1 MGKVI
6 KKILGDDK
14 SDTKYDSW
22 VIEQNADG
30 KVHFHLKNMRM
41 DLTLKAYNQFY
52 DIIKTV
58 NDRLKQN

>member
-6 KKILGDDK
+6 KKIMGYDK
-14 SDTKYDSW
+14 SHPKYETW
-22 VIEQNADG
+22 TIEQNADG

-52 DIIKTV
+52 DVMKIV
-58 NDRLKQN
+58 NDRLKQS

>member
-6 KKILGDDK
+6 KKIMGDDK
-14 SDTKYDSW
+14 SHSKSDSW

-30 KVHFHLKNMRM
+30 KVHFHLKNIRM

>member
-6 KKILGDDK
+6 KKIMGYDK
-14 SDTKYDSW
+14 SHPKYETW
-22 VIEQNADG
+22 TIEQNADG

-52 DIIKTV
+52 DVMKTV
-58 NDRLKQN
+58 NDRLKQS

>member
-6 KKILGDDK
+6 KKILGYDK
-14 SDTKYDSW
+14 SHPKYETW
-22 VIEQNADG
+22 TIEQNADG

-58 NDRLKQN
+58 NDRLKQS

>member
-1 MGKVI
+1 M
-6 KKILGDDK
+6 GDDK
-14 SDTKYDSW
+14 SHPKYDSW
-22 VIEQNADG
+22 IVEQNADG

>member
-6 KKILGDDK
+6 KKIMGYDK
-14 SDTKYDSW
+14 SHPKYETW
-22 VIEQNADG
+22 TIEQNADG

-52 DIIKTV
+52 DMIKTV

>member
-6 KKILGDDK
+6 KKIMGDDK
-14 SDTKYDSW
+14 SHPKYDSW
-22 VIEQNADG
+22 AIEQNADG

-52 DIIKTV
+52 DMIKTV
-58 NDRLKQN
+58 NDRLKQS

>member
-6 KKILGDDK
+6 KKIMGYDK
-14 SDTKYDSW
+14 SHLKYDSW

>member
-14 SDTKYDSW
+14 SHTKYDSW

-30 KVHFHLKNMRM
+30 KVHFHLKNIRM

-52 DIIKTV
+52 DVMKTV
-58 NDRLKQN
+58 NYRLKQN

>member
-6 KKILGDDK
+6 KKIMGYDK
-14 SDTKYDSW
+14 SHPKYETW
-22 VIEQNADG
+22 TIEQNADG

-52 DIIKTV
+52 DMIKTV
-58 NDRLKQN
+58 NDRLKQS

>member
-6 KKILGDDK
+6 KNIMGEDK
-14 SDTKYDSW
+14 SHPRYETW
-22 VIEQNADG
+22 TIEQNADG

>member
-14 SDTKYDSW
+14 SHTKYDSW

-30 KVHFHLKNMRM
+30 KVHFHLKNIRM

-58 NDRLKQN
+58 NDRHKQN

>member
-6 KKILGDDK
+6 KKIMGYDK
-14 SDTKYDSW
+14 SHPKYETW
-22 VIEQNADG
+22 TIEQNADG

>member
-6 KKILGDDK
+6 KKIMGYDK
-14 SDTKYDSW
+14 SHPKYETW
-22 VIEQNADG
+22 TIEQNADG

-41 DLTLKAYNQFY
+41 DLTLKAYNQFF

-58 NDRLKQN
+58 NDKLRQT